1 MENDRYE
8 LYTTRSLRELKD
20 QLTIPM
26 TVNEQAILLVK
37 IASNLARLTR
47 TKEARAVIKD
57 IRTVNKAFEPLLTS
71 WIMFCEGLI
80 YHFEAMQDYQ
90 AFDRF
95 RRAYIFASAL
105 KERELASSCAAW
117 IAKCEFVAGKYAS
130 MHAHLVAAFSW
141 ADECHGDARARAS
154 VVIADALNTS
164 GQIDDARKWYRIARN
179 YAVAEGDISM
189 QNVILFNTA
198 AFAVGNLVLQDCFG
212 EVVEKERWR
221 AMMELNSA
229 TNLDL
234 ALGSQQLQTLTPILR
249 AELSTVEKKW
259 DEAISIFEQNIENST
274 REGHLRQQPKHL
286 ANCAWCYA
294 GLNKTANAWRLAE
307 NAINCLGQCNDPD
320 DLAVIHFRV
329 SRIALL
335 CGMNELGDK
344 HSKLALEKLDVF
356 RAQQQALS
364 IDLKSTLAEI
374 EGIDAKKKNPT

>member
-1 MENDRYE
+1 
-8 LYTTRSLRELKD
+8 
-20 QLTIPM
+20 
-26 TVNEQAILLVK
+26 
-37 IASNLARLTR
+37 
-47 TKEARAVIKD
+47 
-57 IRTVNKAFEPLLTS
+57 
-71 WIMFCEGLI
+71 
-80 YHFEAMQDYQ
+80 
-90 AFDRF
+90 
-95 RRAYIFASAL
+95 
-105 KERELASSCAAW
+105 
-117 IAKCEFVAGKYAS
+117 
-130 MHAHLVAAFSW
+130 
-141 ADECHGDARARAS
+141 
-154 VVIADALNTS
+154 
-164 GQIDDARKWYRIARN
+164 
-179 YAVAEGDISM
+179 
-189 QNVILFNTA
+189 
-198 AFAVGNLVLQDCFG
+198 
-212 EVVEKERWR
+212 
-221 AMMELNSA
+221 MELNSA

>member
-20 QLTIPM
+20 RLEIPM
-26 TVNEQAILLVK
+26 TVNERAILLVK

-57 IRTVNKAFEPLLTS
+57 IRTVNKASEPLLTS
-71 WIMFCEGLI
+71 WIMYCEGLI
-80 YHFEAMQDYQ
+80 HHFEAMQDYQ

-117 IAKCEFVAGKYAS
+117 IAKCEFVAGKYSS

-154 VVIADALNTS
+154 VVIADALNTC

-229 TNLDL
+229 INLDL
-234 ALGSQQLQTLTPILR
+234 SLGSQQLQTLAPILR
-249 AELSTVEKKW
+249 AELCTVEKKW
-259 DEAISIFEQNIENST
+259 DEAISIFEKNIESST
-274 REGHLRQQPKHL
+274 KEGHMRQQPKHL
-286 ANCAWCYA
+286 ANCAWCYM
-294 GLNKTANAWRLAE
+294 GLNQATSAWRLAE
-307 NAINCLGQCNDPD
+307 SAISCVSQCHDPD
-320 DLAVIHFRV
+320 DLAVIHIRV
-329 SRIALL
+329 ARIALL

-344 HSKLALEKLDVF
+344 HSEIAFAKLEIF
-356 RAQQQALS
+356 RAQQLALS
-364 IDLKSTLAEI
+364 VDLKSTLAEI
-374 EGIDAKKKNPT
+374 DSIEAKKKDPT